1 MPLNERDSKYDGA
14 RLAARRMV
22 AMNVTDLRIAR
33 GWSQAELAQ
42 RSGLRENDVEDV
54 EAGSGEMFIDTL
66 SLLANG
72 LNVDISC
79 LFRSRTDRM
88 H

>member
-1 MPLNERDSKYDGA
+1 MPLNERDSKYDRA

-22 AMNVTDLRIAR
+22 ATNVTDLRIAR

-42 RSGLRENDVEDV
+42 RSGVRESDVEDV

-66 SLLANG
+66 SLLSDA

-79 LFRSRTDRM
+79 LFRNRM
-88 H
+88 DKMH